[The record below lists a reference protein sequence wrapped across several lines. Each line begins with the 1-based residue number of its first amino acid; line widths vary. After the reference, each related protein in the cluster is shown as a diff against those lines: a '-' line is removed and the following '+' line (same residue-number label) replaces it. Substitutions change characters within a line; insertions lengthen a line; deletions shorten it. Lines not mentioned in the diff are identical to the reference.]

1 MTPKVV
7 RWKNIKHHW
16 EIYLFVFPTLILIGL
31 FQYYPAA
38 SGMFH
43 SFYRWNGVDIS
54 EYIGFDNYSNLLI
67 KGEFWDSFKVAFI
80 LGAWN
85 IVKMIPALLVAVCI
99 HRVASDRMQFIYRIL
114 FVIPMVIPG
123 LVIAL
128 IWRSFF
134 FEANTGFLNNILSTT
149 HLDTLL
155 VWLNNTMGWDNIFE
169 AGKTPAWLGGKLILA
184 SCVIWGFPWVGSFA
198 ILTYL
203 AKLQSID
210 KHIYEAAEID
220 GASWWSK
227 FTRIELPLIMSSIYL
242 LLVFVIIDTV
252 RDAGM
257 IIALTGNM
265 SGGPG
270 GAVTVP
276 ALFML
281 QQAFLNQMLGAACAV
296 GIILTIIVMSLQ
308 KVSTLVTSWGELKL
322 WQQMAVR
329 AGAIF
334 VGAITAH
341 YLGLPIIG
349 MLLALVA
356 LPYNWLTDPR
366 AFGALKLR
374 SQMIARALTTAAGG
388 VFIALPFL
396 LGLLARLEVSESL
409 KATMNLVLGPPKTQG
424 VLDVALL
431 VIGAALVLVSL
442 PYRWVIIRIREKAA
456 AAAALRGP
464 AVRPLTRLDAD
475 RRAREAFERATD
487 PRCRLQR
494 QVGSVLARIGKHAI
508 IWIVLGFAFLPLY
521 LMFVVSLKSNNQ
533 FYQAPA
539 RLAAP
544 YHWENWAESWD
555 RVIPSVANSMF
566 ISIFATTL
574 TLIFAIGAAYFFA
587 RQKMPLSRFLWN
599 AILVLMMMPMIA
611 NLTPLFILLKDLS
624 LLNTLTALIIV
635 GASAGQVFSIFVL
648 RSFVADIP
656 QDLFEAAEI
665 DGASHFQQIRTIVLP
680 LAAPIIG
687 TVAVMQFIALW
698 NDFVLP
704 LIVIRDHT
712 RLPVMVELLRMSGEY
727 IKYWGPL
734 MAGYTIASI
743 PIVILFVF
751 SMRLFIR
758 GLTEGAIKG

>member
-1 MTPKVV
+1 VTPKVIK
-7 RWKNIKHHW
+7 WKHLKYHW
-16 EIYLFVFPTLILIGL
+16 EIYLFVLPTLLLIGL

-38 SGMFH
+38 SGVLH
-43 SFYRWNGVDIS
+43 SFYRWNGVDIN
-54 EYIGFDNYSNLLI
+54 EYIGFDNYRDLLI

-134 FEANTGFLNNILSTT
+134 FEANNGFLNYLLNST
-149 HLDTLL
+149 HLMDVL
-155 VWLNNTMGWDNIFE
+155 VNLDKWLDWGGIFQQ
-169 AGKTPAWLGGKLILA
+169 GKSPAWLGNGRLVLA

-210 KHIYEAAEID
+210 KQIYEAAEID

-227 FTRIELPLIMSSIYL
+227 FTRIELPLITSSIYL

-252 RDAGM
+252 KDAGM
-257 IIALTGNM
+257 IIALMGDM

-270 GAVTVP
+270 GVVTVP

-281 QQAFLNQMLGAACAV
+281 RQAFLSQMLGAACAV
-296 GIILTIIVMSLQ
+296 GIILTVIVMGLQ
-308 KVSTLVTSWGELKL
+308 KVSTLVTTWGELKL
-322 WQQMAVR
+322 WQQMAFR
-329 AGAIF
+329 ACVVA
-334 VGAITAH
+334 VGVIAAH
-341 YLGLPIIG
+341 FSNLPLLGL
-349 MLLALVA
+349 LLVVVA
-356 LPYNWLTDPR
+356 LPYNWIADRR
-366 AFGALKLR
+366 AFGNLSVRGQAILR
-374 SQMIARALTTAAGG
+374 VAAGAMG
-388 VFIALPFL
+388 LLIILLPFL
-396 LGLLARLEVSESL
+396 LGLLANALGTP
-409 KATMNLVLGPPKTQG
+409 ATGALALLLGPADARGKAEIS
-424 VLDVALL
+424 LFI
-431 VIGAALVLVSL
+431 IGAAVLLVSL
-442 PYRWVIIRIREKAA
+442 PYLWVRDRMASAA
-456 AAAALRGP
+456 RVARGAVVSTDEAAH
-464 AVRPLTRLDAD
+464 
-475 RRAREAFERATD
+475 RAHRAFEMATD
-487 PRCRLQR
+487 PGRRLRR
-494 QVGSVLARIGKHAI
+494 QILGALARIGKHSV

-521 LMFVVSLKSNNQ
+521 LMSVVSLKSNNQ
-533 FYQAPA
+533 FYQAPSS
-539 RLAAP
+539 LTQP
-544 YHWENWAESWD
+544 YHWENWSESWD

-566 ISIFATTL
+566 ISVAATTL
-574 TLIFAIGAAYFFA
+574 TLIFALGAAYFFA

-611 NLTPLFILLKDLS
+611 NLTPLFILLRDLS
-624 LLNTLTALIIV
+624 LLNTLSALIIV

-656 QDLFEAAEI
+656 QDLFEAADI
-665 DGASHFQQIRTIVLP
+665 DGASHFQQIRVIVLP

-687 TVAVMQFIALW
+687 TVAVMQFIAMW

-712 RLPVMVELLRMSGEY
+712 RLPVMVELLRLSGEY
-727 IKYWGPL
+727 IKYWGPM

-743 PIVILFVF
+743 PIIILFVF

>member
-7 RWKNIKHHW
+7 KWRNIKHHW
-16 EIYLFVFPTLILIGL
+16 EIYLFIIPTLILIGL

-54 EYIGFDNYSNLLI
+54 EYIGFDNYRDLLI

-99 HRVASDRMQFIYRIL
+99 HRVASARMQFIYRIL
-114 FVIPMVIPG
+114 FVVPMVVPA

-134 FEANTGFLNNILSTT
+134 FEANNGFLNTMLNST
-149 HLDTLL
+149 HLMDVL
-155 VWLNNTMGWDNIFE
+155 VQLDKWLDWGGIFQD
-169 AGKTPAWLGGKLILA
+169 GKNPAWLGNGRLVLA
-184 SCVIWGFPWVGSFA
+184 ACVIWGFPWVGSFA

-227 FTRIELPLIMSSIYL
+227 FTQIELPLIKSSIYL

-257 IIALTGNM
+257 IIALMGDM

-270 GAVTVP
+270 GVVTVP

-281 QQAFLNQMLGAACAV
+281 RQAFLNQMLGAACAV
-296 GIILTIIVMSLQ
+296 GIILTVIVMCLQ
-308 KVSTLVTSWGELKL
+308 KVSTLVTSWSELKL
-322 WQQMAVR
+322 WQQMVVR
-329 AGAIF
+329 AGVVVAG
-334 VGAITAH
+334 VITAH
-341 YLGLPIIG
+341 YPNLPLLG
-349 MLLALVA
+349 MLLVFVA
-356 LPYNWLTDPR
+356 LPYNWITDRR
-366 AFGALKLR
+366 AFGKLSVR
-374 SQMIARALTTAAGG
+374 GQAMLRVIAGAAGLG
-388 VFIALPFL
+388 IIFLPFL
-396 LGLLARLEVSESL
+396 LGLLAD
-409 KATMNLVLGPPKTQG
+409 ATGNPNTGTVAMLLGPKA
-424 VLDVALL
+424 ALGKAEL
-431 VIGAALVLVSL
+431 SLFTIGAAMLLVSL
-442 PYRWVIIRIREKAA
+442 PYLW
-456 AAAALRGP
+456 LRDRG
-464 AVRPLTRLDAD
+464 ASAAD
-475 RRAREAFERATD
+475 RAARVTAMSAEEASHRARLAFERATD
-487 PRCRLQR
+487 PGRRFIRGL
-494 QVGSVLARIGKHAI
+494 GSVAASIAKHSI
-508 IWIVLGFAFLPLY
+508 IWIVLGFAFLPMY
-521 LMFVVSLKSNNQ
+521 MMSIVSLKSNNQ

-539 RLAAP
+539 TLTEP
-544 YHWENWAESWD
+544 YHWENWTESWG

-566 ISIFATTL
+566 ISVAATTL
-574 TLIFAIGAAYFFA
+574 TLIFALGAAYFFA

-599 AILVLMMMPMIA
+599 AILVLMMMPLIA
-611 NLTPLFILLKDLS
+611 NLMPLFILLRDLS
-624 LLNTLTALIIV
+624 LLNTLSALIIV

-648 RSFVADIP
+648 RSFIADIP
-656 QDLFEAAEI
+656 QDLFEAADI
-665 DGASHFQQIRTIVLP
+665 DGASHFQQIRVIVVP

-704 LIVIRDHT
+704 LIVIRDHS
-712 RLPVMVELLRMSGEY
+712 RLPVMVELLRLSGEY
-727 IKYWGPL
+727 IKYWGPM
-734 MAGYTIASI
+734 MAGYTIVSI